1 MSTSRF
7 PSKASFRRTLK
18 RRSALIMALSLLA
31 ILCFSCS
38 SSSKEKEIT
47 KAIEHQ
53 MQSYPK
59 SRLKDLYKS
68 FFQDAF
74 GPGHL
79 MSDDS
84 QARSQARAYLMEEV
98 RQAKDD
104 PSLLPLYE
112 QTGYKGQFL
121 RVSLQVIND
130 GLVPFDE
137 YFEAFWLSAQEFIL
151 PSLESWKEEWAVIER
166 QIRLKEEALPHMEE
180 DAEAI
185 QELFQRGEYAS
196 HHSREYEDAYHP
208 HYRLIKKDI
217 FQDRLLPLIRKA
229 SR

>member
-1 MSTSRF
+1 MTTSRF
-7 PSKASFRRTLK
+7 PLKASATCTLK
-18 RRSALIMALSLLA
+18 RRCAIIMVWSLLA
-31 ILCFSCS
+31 FLCFSCAP
-38 SSSKEKEIT
+38 SKEKEID
-47 KAIEHQ
+47 KAIQKQ
-53 MQSYPK
+53 MQSYPE

-79 MSDDS
+79 MTGDSD
-84 QARSQARAYLMEEV
+84 ARSQARAYLEREV
-98 RQAKDD
+98 QQAKGE
-104 PSLLPLYE
+104 PTLIPLYE

-137 YFEAFWLSAQEFIL
+137 YFEAFFQSAQEFTL
-151 PSLESWKEEWAVIER
+151 PSLESWKEEWTVIER
-166 QIRLKEEALPHMEE
+166 RIRLQGAALPHMEE
-180 DAEAI
+180 DARALQQLLEG
-185 QELFQRGEYAS
+185 GEYAS
-196 HHSREYEDAYHP
+196 HHSQEYENAYHP

-217 FQDRLLPLIRKA
+217 FMERLLPLIKKA